1 MASGKLVHIN
11 AGNGECSY
19 ASNSTLQRRI
29 IQEAKPVLED
39 AIKKLFKNIGDFP
52 KSSCFNMADLGCSSG
67 PNTLFTLSNIIKI
80 VQVLCDEKSCKMPE
94 FQAYLNDLPDNDFNT
109 IFKSIP
115 SFYGDLKDEANCFIS
130 GVPGSFYERRLF
142 PSKSLHLVHSSY
154 SLHWLS
160 QAPEKIENNNSIYIT
175 RTSPPHVIEA
185 YMKQFD
191 KDFSRFLQLRSDE
204 IVSGGLMVLTFVG
217 RSIPDPY
224 GSFCA
229 FLELLSKS
237 LVDLI
242 HEGLIEQAKL
252 GSFNFPIYAPYKD
265 EVEKIV
271 QMEGSFDVDTIKI
284 FKVNWDER
292 DNDDD
297 ICFDAYSS
305 GKHIARTMRA
315 VSEQM
320 LVSHFQFGDSIVD
333 YLFERYAYHLT
344 CHLLV
349 QKGNFFNI
357 VISLTNK
364 K

>member
-1 MASGKLVHIN
+1 MGRNKVVHMN

-19 ASNSTLQRRI
+19 ASSSTLQRKVI
-29 IQEAKPVLED
+29 EEAKPVLTD
-39 AIKKLFKNIGDFP
+39 AIKKMFNNNITGD
-52 KSSCFNMADLGCSSG
+52 SCFNMADMGCSSG
-67 PNTLFTLSNIIKI
+67 PNTLFTISNIIKI
-80 VQVLCDEKSCKMPE
+80 VQVLCGEKSCKMPE

-115 SFYGDLKDEANCFIS
+115 SFYQNHTNCFVS
-130 GVPGSFYERRLF
+130 GVPGSFYERIF

-160 QAPEKIENNNSIYIT
+160 QAPEKIENNNNIYIT
-175 RTSPPHVIEA
+175 RTSPPQVFEA

-191 KDFSRFLQLRSDE
+191 KDFSRFLQVRSE
-204 IVSGGLMVLTFVG
+204 EMVTGGHMVLTFIG
-217 RSIPDPY
+217 RGIPDSY
-224 GSFCA
+224 GNHSVH
-229 FLELLSKS
+229 LDLLSKS
-237 LVDLI
+237 FIDLI
-242 HEGLIEQAKL
+242 HEGLIEQAKQD
-252 GSFNFPIYAPYKD
+252 SFNYPFYTPYKD

-271 QMEGSFDVDTIKI
+271 QMEGSFDVDTIKF

-297 ICFDAYSS
+297 DAYSS

-315 VSEQM
+315 VSEQI
-320 LVSHFQFGDSIVD
+320 LVSHFQFGDHIVD
-333 YLFERYAYHLT
+333 YLFERYAYHLA

-349 QKGNFFNI
+349 QNGKFSNI
-357 VISLTNK
+357 VISLRK

>member
-1 MASGKLVHIN
+1 MASGKLVN
-11 AGNGECSY
+11 MNTGNGECSY
-19 ASNSTLQRRI
+19 ASNSTLQRKVI
-29 IQEAKPVLED
+29 EEANPVLED
-39 AIKKLFKNIGDFP
+39 AIKKMFNNIIGD
-52 KSSCFNMADLGCSSG
+52 SSCFNMADLGCSSG
-67 PNTLFTLSNIIKI
+67 TNTLFTVSNIIKI
-80 VQVLCDEKSCKMPE
+80 VQVLCREKSCKMPE

-130 GVPGSFYERRLF
+130 GVPGSFYERLF
-142 PSKSLHLVHSSY
+142 PSKSLHFVHSS
-154 SLHWLS
+154 SCLHWLS
-160 QAPEKIENNNSIYIT
+160 QAPEKIENINNIYIA

-191 KDFSRFLQLRSDE
+191 KDFSRFLQLRSEE
-204 IVSGGLMVLTFVG
+204 IVTGGRMVLTFMG
-217 RSIPDPY
+217 RSVPDPY
-224 GSFCA
+224 GSHCA

-252 GSFNFPIYAPYKD
+252 DSFNFPIYAPYKD

-271 QMEGSFDVDTIKI
+271 QMEGSFDVDTIKF

-292 DNDDD
+292 DNDDDD

-305 GKHIARTMRA
+305 GKHIARSMRA
-315 VSEQM
+315 VFEQM

-333 YLFERYAYHLT
+333 YLFERYAYHLA
-344 CHLLV
+344 CHLLI
-349 QKGNFFNI
+349 QKDKFFNI
-357 VISLTNK
+357 VISLRNK
-364 K
+364 

>member
-1 MASGKLVHIN
+1 MAGEKLLMHMN

-19 ASNSTLQRRI
+19 ASSSTLQRKV

-39 AIKKLFKNIGDFP
+39 AINNMFNNNIGDFP

-67 PNTLFTLSNIIKI
+67 PNTLFTVSNIIKI
-80 VQVLCDEKSCKMPE
+80 VQVLCHEKSCKMPE
-94 FQAYLNDLPDNDFNT
+94 FQAYLNDLPDNDFNA

-115 SFYGDLKDEANCFIS
+115 SFYRDLKDEANCFIS
-130 GVPGSFYERRLF
+130 GVPGSFYERLF
-142 PSKSLHLVHSSY
+142 HSKSLHLVHSSS

-160 QAPEKIENNNSIYIT
+160 Q
-175 RTSPPHVIEA
+175 
-185 YMKQFD
+185 
-191 KDFSRFLQLRSDE
+191 
-204 IVSGGLMVLTFVG
+204 
-217 RSIPDPY
+217 
-224 GSFCA
+224 
-229 FLELLSKS
+229 
-237 LVDLI
+237 
-242 HEGLIEQAKL
+242 GLIEQAKL
-252 GSFNFPIYAPYKD
+252 DSFNYPFYAPYKD

-284 FKVNWDER
+284 FKVNWNEM

-320 LVSHFQFGDSIVD
+320 LVSHFQFEDSIVD

-349 QKGNFFNI
+349 QKGDFFNI